1 MNRALG
7 VGTLLAGL
15 LAAACGSPNAPDT
28 QANGPL
34 HPPEARAGD
43 WPVATPEDV
52 GLDTSRLTALT
63 QRLRRGE
70 LGTRHALLIA
80 RGGRL
85 AVEEYFG
92 GSGIDDVHTMQ
103 SVTKS
108 VTSLLVGIAHD
119 QGRLASVE
127 EPVLSLLPRY
137 SDLRGAD
144 PRKDALS
151 VRNLLEMRGGL
162 DWRSEDPYA
171 GSDLETLN
179 NSRGDWVRFVLEHPM
194 REPPGTS
201 WQYNSGG
208 VIVLAGV
215 LRDATGMD
223 PGDFARAFLF
233 EPLGIRDAIWY
244 RAPFHGLPHTGGGL
258 SLRARDMAKLGELM
272 LRGGRWDERR
282 VVSEEWLAATTARVS
297 GPIPGWPR
305 SVHYGRL
312 WWLFPRADPRPDVI
326 TASGAGG
333 QWIFI
338 LRDLD
343 LVVAFTSDQA
353 SPDFF
358 RPVDLLFDEILP
370 AVR

>member
-1 MNRALG
+1 MNRA
-7 VGTLLAGL
+7 VGAAALLAGL
-15 LAAACGSPNAPDT
+15 LAAACGSPQAADP
-28 QANGPL
+28 QANEPL
-34 HPPEARAGD
+34 HQPEARAGD
-43 WPVATPEDV
+43 WPIATPEDA
-52 GLDTSRLTALT
+52 GLDASRLTALA

-70 LGTRHALLIA
+70 LGARHALLIA

-85 AVEEYFG
+85 ALEEYFD
-92 GSGIDDVHTMQ
+92 GSGIDDVHTLQ

-119 QGRLASVE
+119 QGRLASVDAQ
-127 EPVLSLLPRY
+127 VLSLLPRY

-162 DWRSEDPYA
+162 DWSEDPYA
-171 GSDLETLN
+171 GSDLEALN

-194 REPPGTS
+194 REAPGTS

-223 PGDFARAFLF
+223 PDDFARAFLF
-233 EPLGIRDAIWY
+233 EPLGIRDATWY
-244 RAPFHGLPHTGGGL
+244 RAPFDGLPHTGGGL

-272 LRGGRWDERR
+272 LRDGRWGERR
-282 VVSEEWLAATTARVS
+282 VVSEEWLAAVTARVS

-305 SVHYGRL
+305 SVRYGRL
-312 WWLFPRADPRPDVI
+312 WWLFPRADAQPDVI

-343 LVVAFTSDQA
+343 LVVAFTSDRA
-353 SPDFF
+353 SADFF